1 MVEQKKKNSYSYK
14 ESKKQSNIVNENL
27 KGDLIVAVYDKDGKT
42 IHKAELKKEKKGDNY
57 FINPIIKLDV
67 LQNKTIS
74 KTSMKKLLKGFK
86 LEFKQLDRKTKTTKP
101 IEISLVDKNNISV
114 KLLNPNKKWKF
125 RVIFSSTNEIR
136 FIDPI
141 PNFNFTGSYEQLED
155 LIKDYI
161 YQKFDWLPKV
171 PDYEL
176 DEDIDLND
184 IELNV
189 GLKLLEPI
197 QFIDKNNI
205 ISNYKFERV
214 NDAEQYYIEKKRKY
228 AELVNLFNEK
238 IEPVN
243 NPSEINCVVYYFDD
257 LYKKKKRKVYKLIGN
272 ELKDIENKK
281 KTIYLNDLK
290 DILKKHE
297 ITIYIYS
304 MGEYLEFEQYN
315 SNYTEKSK
323 CEHIIL
329 YIEDNHLYVVK
340 SMKHKNHL
348 TRKSIKNYDN
358 AIIKNVLS
366 VEPLKLLNSL
376 VLGFDLDANT
386 NEIKYLMYDNDKEL
400 FTNYDDIKITN
411 KFIKKLGY
419 DKKILFSNPNNFINK
434 IIDKYNINTFSIFP
448 YRINNDVLLY
458 KNNQIIQNEK
468 DSQEKTSVF
477 SGAPQNKDILI
488 GDETLLNIDKNKC
501 FSNALLDCPFIPIF
515 NVFTNIKRNYEP
527 NEIIINHY
535 LYFIEVHEP
544 NEIYYNNGYRFGYF
558 LNKVGGLKHIKIKYV
573 FECDILKDNENN
585 IINPYGIMIND
596 LYGIAET
603 KEEINFIKDSVN
615 KYIGK
620 MMNPEKQ
627 KITYKENLKCSNVND
642 LKLMFKND
650 MDKIYNGDLDEEQI
664 DKKLDENLSYDDV
677 LKIMTLRNDIGY
689 IEDTQNK
696 NMVWHWTLKEKNNM
710 YVGQDNKPLHILIRD
725 IAQLYILNM
734 INTLELKKDDIIEIN
749 TDCIYIKNSNNYDLT
764 KINNNPNDFKA
775 WKTTKCYK
783 KEQLQNFN
791 LKLNENEPEE
801 TKYFYDLNE
810 NQYNFNLEYAGGGKT
825 YRIKEQIKNEIKK
838 NNKYSYVILSS
849 FNDFIT
855 EYRKEGLNAYTIAH
869 YIYHNKTIKEKNIY
883 VDEFGICS
891 INEILYMFRHQ
902 YKIFWIY
909 GDDKQLVPVK
919 SSKVNVNFLKQ
930 IAYDFNTNWTNKR
943 NKFTKE
949 FYDELIN
956 EKNINNVNRIVNT
969 YNSPISK
976 ADKIIAFYND
986 TVDKYNNLMLKKLN
1000 KKFNENTI
1008 DIDIP
1013 IINTENNLS
1022 VKIFGSSVLRP
1033 QTGFAS
1039 KEETE
1044 KIYNRHSFKIISK
1057 DEIKDEYIIF
1067 DEINKY
1073 VVNKETILKY
1083 FKLGYCITLYAS
1095 QGKTFNKI
1103 HYVNDERDR
1112 RALLKEGALYTL
1124 ISRLKFNDKEKYEI
1138 ETLNHNIL
1146 NDNEEFKNI
1155 MNFFKQK

>member
-1 MVEQKKKNSYSYK
+1 MAEKKKNSYNFK
-14 ESKKQSNIVNENL
+14 ESKKQTKLTNDNL
-27 KGDLIVAVYDKDGKT
+27 KGDLVVAVYDVNGKV
-42 IHKAELKKEKKGDNY
+42 IHKADLKKVKKGDEY
-57 FINPIIKLDV
+57 LINPIIKLDV
-67 LQNKTIS
+67 LKNKTIS

-101 IEISLVDKNNISV
+101 IEISLVDKKHISV
-114 KLLNPNKKWKF
+114 RLLNPNKKWKF
-125 RVIFSSTNEIR
+125 RVRFSSTNEIR

-141 PNFNFTGSYEQLED
+141 PNFNFTGSYEQLEE
-155 LIKDYI
+155 LIKEYI
-161 YQKFDWLPKV
+161 YQKFDWLPKI
-171 PDYEL
+171 PDNEL
-176 DEDIDLND
+176 DDNDLDD
-184 IELNV
+184 IELNI
-189 GLKLLEPI
+189 GLKLEEPI

-243 NPSEINCVVYYFDD
+243 NPSDINCVIYYFDE
-257 LYKKKKRKVYKLIGN
+257 LYKKKKRKVYKLVCN
-272 ELKDIENKK
+272 DLKDIENKK

-376 VLGFDLDANT
+376 VLGFDLDSNT

-458 KNNQIIQNEK
+458 KNNEIKQDKN
-468 DSQEKTSVF
+468 
-477 SGAPQNKDILI
+477 
-488 GDETLLNIDKNKC
+488 DETLLNIDKNKC

-515 NVFTNIKRNYEP
+515 NVFTNVKRNYIKDEM
-527 NEIIINHY
+527 IISHY
-535 LYFIEVHEP
+535 LYFIEVNEP
-544 NEIYYNNGYRFGYF
+544 NEIYYNNGFRFGYF
-558 LNKVGGLKHIKIKYV
+558 LNKVGGLKYIKIKYV
-573 FECDILKDNENN
+573 YECDTIKDSENN
-585 IINPYGIMIND
+585 NINPYGVMIND
-596 LYGIAET
+596 LYSIAET
-603 KEEINFIKDSVN
+603 KEEINFVKESIN

-650 MDKIYNGDLDEEQI
+650 MDKIYNGELDEEQI

-696 NMVWHWTLKEKNNM
+696 NMVWHWTLKEKNNI

-725 IAQLYILNM
+725 IAQIYILEK
-734 INTLELKKDDIIEIN
+734 INEIKPKKEDIIEIN

-775 WKTTKCYK
+775 WKLTKGYK
-783 KEQLQNFN
+783 KEQIQNFD

-801 TKYFYDLNE
+801 MKYFYELNE

-825 YRIKEQIKNEIKK
+825 YRIKEQIKNEIKN
-838 NNKYSYVILSS
+838 NNKYSYIILSS

-855 EYRKEGLNAYTIAH
+855 DYRKDGLNAYTIAH

-883 VDEFGICS
+883 IDEFGICS
-891 INEILYMFRHQ
+891 INEILFMFRHQ
-902 YKIFWIY
+902 NKNFHCY
-909 GDDKQLVPVK
+909 GDLRQLTPVK
-919 SSKVNVNFLKQ
+919 SSKVNENFLKQ
-930 IAYDFNTNWTNKR
+930 IAYDYNTKWTNKR
-943 NKFTKE
+943 NTFTKE

-956 EKNINNVNRIVNT
+956 EKDISNINKIVNK
-969 YNSPISK
+969 YNTPIK
-976 ADKIIAFYND
+976 QANKIIAFYND
-986 TVDKYNNLMLKKLN
+986 TVDKYNKMMLKEYN
-1000 KKFNENTI
+1000 KQFNENNI

-1013 IINTENNLS
+1013 ILNTENNLS
-1022 VKIFGSSVLRP
+1022 VKTPKGEIE
-1033 QTGFAS
+1033 Q
-1039 KEETE
+1039 
-1044 KIYNRHSFKIISK
+1044 IYNRHSFNIVEKIN
-1057 DEIKDEYIIF
+1057 DAEEYIIC
-1067 DEINKY
+1067 DGINKY
-1073 VVNKETILKY
+1073 IVSKEILLKY
-1083 FKLGYCITLYAS
+1083 FKVAYCITLYAS

-1103 HYVNDERDR
+1103 HYVKDERDR
-1112 RALLKEGALYTL
+1112 QALMKDGALYTL
-1124 ISRLKFNDKEKYEI
+1124 ISRLKFDDKERYEI
-1138 ETLNHNIL
+1138 EIL
-1146 NDNEEFKNI
+1146 KEQIISDNEEFKK
-1155 MNFFKQK
+1155 MMDFYLKK

>member
-1 MVEQKKKNSYSYK
+1 MVEQKKKISYSYK
-14 ESKKQSNIVNENL
+14 ESKKQSNTVNENL

-419 DKKILFSNPNNFINK
+419 DKRILFSNPNNFINE

-468 DSQEKTSVF
+468 DES
-477 SGAPQNKDILI
+477 
-488 GDETLLNIDKNKC
+488 LLNIDKNKC

-527 NEIIINHY
+527 NEIIVNHY
-535 LYFIEVHEP
+535 LYFIEVHELPVKNKKVFNGAPDDCNNNHLWGP

-585 IINPYGIMIND
+585 IINPYGVMIND

-627 KITYKENLKCSNVND
+627 KITYKEKLKCSNVND

-764 KINNNPNDFKA
+764 KINNNPNDFKT
-775 WKTTKCYK
+775 WKLIKGYK

-838 NNKYSYVILSS
+838 NNKYSYIILSS

-902 YKIFWIY
+902 YKNFWVF
-909 GDDKQLVPVK
+909 GDLSQLVPVK
-919 SSKVNVNFLKQ
+919 SNKVNVNFLKQ
-930 IAYDFNTNWTNKR
+930 IAYDFNTKWTNKR
-943 NKFTKE
+943 NTFTKE

-956 EKNINNVNRIVNT
+956 EKDMNNVNIIVNT

-1000 KKFNENTI
+1000 KQFNENTI

-1013 IINTENNLS
+1013 IINIENNLS
-1022 VKIFGSSVLRP
+1022 VKIFG
-1033 QTGFAS
+1033 
-1039 KEETE
+1039 KEETD

-1073 VVNKETILKY
+1073 VINKETIIKY

-1124 ISRLKFNDKEKYEI
+1124 ISRLKFDDKERYEI
-1138 ETLNHNIL
+1138 ETLNNNIL
-1146 NDNEEFKNI
+1146 NDNEELKNI
-1155 MNFFKQK
+1155 TNFMNFYLKK

>member
-1 MVEQKKKNSYSYK
+1 MVEQKKKISYSYK
-14 ESKKQSNIVNENL
+14 ESKKQSNTVNENL

-419 DKKILFSNPNNFINK
+419 DKRILFSNPNNFINK

-468 DSQEKTSVF
+468 DES
-477 SGAPQNKDILI
+477 
-488 GDETLLNIDKNKC
+488 LLNIDKNKC

-527 NEIIINHY
+527 NEIIVNHY
-535 LYFIEVHEP
+535 LYFIEVHELPVKNKKVFNGAPDDCNNNHLWGP

-585 IINPYGIMIND
+585 IINPYGVMIND

-627 KITYKENLKCSNVND
+627 KITYKEKLKCSNVND

-764 KINNNPNDFKA
+764 KINNNPNDFKT
-775 WKTTKCYK
+775 WKLIKGYK

-838 NNKYSYVILSS
+838 NNKYSYIILSS

-902 YKIFWIY
+902 YKNFWVF
-909 GDDKQLVPVK
+909 GDLSQLVPVK
-919 SSKVNVNFLKQ
+919 SNKVNVNFLKQ
-930 IAYDFNTNWTNKR
+930 IAYDFNTKWTNKR
-943 NKFTKE
+943 NTFTKE

-956 EKNINNVNRIVNT
+956 EKDMNNVNIIVNT

-1000 KKFNENTI
+1000 KQFNENTI

-1013 IINTENNLS
+1013 IINIENNLS
-1022 VKIFGSSVLRP
+1022 VKIFG
-1033 QTGFAS
+1033 
-1039 KEETE
+1039 KEETD

-1073 VVNKETILKY
+1073 VINKETIIKY

-1124 ISRLKFNDKEKYEI
+1124 ISRLKFDDKERYEI
-1138 ETLNHNIL
+1138 ETLNNNIL
-1146 NDNEEFKNI
+1146 NDNEELKNI
-1155 MNFFKQK
+1155 TNFMNFYLKK

>member
-1 MVEQKKKNSYSYK
+1 MVEQKKKISYSYK
-14 ESKKQSNIVNENL
+14 ESKKQSNIVNDNL
-27 KGDLIVAVYDKDGKT
+27 KGDLIVAVYDKDGKI
-42 IHKAELKKEKKGDNY
+42 IHKADLKKEKKGDNY
-57 FINPIIKLDV
+57 FINPIIKLDI

-101 IEISLVDKNNISV
+101 IEISLVDKKNISV

-125 RVIFSSTNEIR
+125 RVVFSSTNEIR

-155 LIKDYI
+155 LIKNYI
-161 YQKFDWLPKV
+161 YQKFDWLPKI

-184 IELNV
+184 IELNI

-243 NPSEINCVVYYFDD
+243 NPSEINCVVYYFDE

-376 VLGFDLDANT
+376 VLGFDLDSNT

-419 DKKILFSNPNNFINK
+419 DKRILFSNPNNFINK

-448 YRINNDVLLY
+448 YTINNDVLLY
-458 KNNQIIQNEK
+458 KNNEIIQNEK
-468 DSQEKTSVF
+468 
-477 SGAPQNKDILI
+477 
-488 GDETLLNIDKNKC
+488 DETLLNIDKNKC

-527 NEIIINHY
+527 NELLKDHN

-544 NEIYYNNGYRFGYF
+544 NEIYFNNGYRFGYF
-558 LNKVGGLKHIKIKYV
+558 LNKVGGFKHIKIKYV
-573 FECDILKDNENN
+573 FECDILKDNDNN
-585 IINPYGIMIND
+585 IINPYGVMIND

-650 MDKIYNGDLDEEQI
+650 MDKLYSGELDEIEI

-734 INTLELKKDDIIEIN
+734 INNLQLKKEDIIEIN

-775 WKTTKCYK
+775 WKLIKGYK

-801 TKYFYDLNE
+801 TKYFYELNE

-838 NNKYSYVILSS
+838 NNKYSYIILSS

-855 EYRKEGLNAYTIAH
+855 EYRKDGLNAYTIAH

-902 YKIFWIY
+902 YKNFHLF
-909 GDDKQLVPVK
+909 GDLRQLVPVK
-919 SSKVNVNFLKQ
+919 SSKVNINFLKQ
-930 IAYDFNTNWTNKR
+930 IAYDYNTNWTNKR
-943 NKFTKE
+943 NTFTKE

-956 EKNINNVNRIVNT
+956 EKDMNNVNKIVNT
-969 YNSPISK
+969 YNTPMFE
-976 ADKIIAFYND
+976 AEKIIAFYND

-1000 KKFNENTI
+1000 KQFNENTI

-1022 VKIFGSSVLRP
+1022 VKIFN
-1033 QTGFAS
+1033 

-1057 DEIKDEYIIF
+1057 DEIKNEYVIY

-1073 VVNKETILKY
+1073 VLNKETLLKY

-1095 QGKTFNKI
+1095 QGKTFNSI
-1103 HYVNDERDR
+1103 YYVKDERDR
-1112 RALLKEGALYTL
+1112 KALLKEGALYTL
-1124 ISRLKFNDKEKYEI
+1124 ISRLKFTDKEIYEI
-1138 ETLNHNIL
+1138 NVLNRNIF
-1146 NDNEEFKNI
+1146 NDDEEVKNI
-1155 MNFFKQK
+1155 MNFCLKK

>member
-1 MVEQKKKNSYSYK
+1 MVEKKKISYNFK
-14 ESKKQSNIVNENL
+14 ESNKQLKSINDNL
-27 KGDLIVAVYDKDGKT
+27 KGDLVVAVYDVNGKV
-42 IHKAELKKEKKGDNY
+42 IHKADLKKVKKGDDY
-57 FINPIIKLDV
+57 LINPIIKLDV
-67 LQNKTIS
+67 LKNKTIS

-114 KLLNPNKKWKF
+114 RLLNPNKKWKF
-125 RVIFSSTNEIR
+125 RIIFSSTNEIR

-141 PNFNFTGSYEQLED
+141 PNFNFTGSYEQLEE
-155 LIKDYI
+155 LIKEYI

-171 PDYEL
+171 PDYE
-176 DEDIDLND
+176 ND
-184 IELNV
+184 DDMNNVELNM

-197 QFIDKNNI
+197 QFIDKNNV

-243 NPSEINCVVYYFDD
+243 NPSEINCVVYYFDE
-257 LYKKKKRKVYKLIGN
+257 LYKKKKRKVYKLICN
-272 ELKDIENKK
+272 DLKEIESKK

-376 VLGFDLDANT
+376 VLGFDLDSHT

-419 DKKILFSNPNNFINK
+419 DKRILFSNPNNFINK

-448 YRINNDVLLY
+448 FRINNDVLMY
-458 KNNQIIQNEK
+458 KNNEIK
-468 DSQEKTSVF
+468 QEK
-477 SGAPQNKDILI
+477 N
-488 GDETLLNIDKNKC
+488 DETLLNIDKNKC
-501 FSNALLDCPFIPIF
+501 FSNALYDCPFIPIF
-515 NVFTNIKRNYEP
+515 NVFTNVKRNYEP
-527 NEIIINHY
+527 NELIVNHY
-535 LYFIEVHEP
+535 LYFIEVNEP
-544 NEIYYNNGYRFGYF
+544 NEIYYNNGFRFGYF

-573 FECDILKDNENN
+573 YECDILKDSENN
-585 IINPYGIMIND
+585 IINPYGVMIND
-596 LYGIAET
+596 LYGVAET

-650 MDKIYNGDLDEEQI
+650 MEKIYSGDLDEEEI
-664 DKKLDENLSYDDV
+664 DKKLNNDLSYDDV

-689 IEDTQNK
+689 IEDTHNK

-725 IAQLYILNM
+725 IAQLYILEK
-734 INTLELKKDDIIEIN
+734 INEIGLKKEDIIEIN

-764 KINNNPNDFKA
+764 KINNNPNDWKA
-775 WKTTKCYK
+775 WKTTKGYK
-783 KEQLQNFN
+783 KEQIQNVN
-791 LKLNENEPEE
+791 LKLNDNEPEE
-801 TKYFYDLNE
+801 TKYFYELNE

-838 NNKYSYVILSS
+838 NNKYSYIILSS

-855 EYRKEGLNAYTIAH
+855 EYRKDGLNAYTIAH

-902 YKIFWIY
+902 YKNFHLY
-909 GDDKQLVPVK
+909 GDLKQLCPVK
-919 SSKVNVNFLKQ
+919 SNKVNENFLKQ
-930 IAYDFNTNWTNKR
+930 IAYDYNTKWTNKR
-943 NKFTKE
+943 NTFTKE

-956 EKNINNVNRIVNT
+956 EKDIKNINKIVNV
-969 YNSPISK
+969 YNSPIK
-976 ADKIIAFYND
+976 QANKIIAFYND
-986 TVDKYNNLMLKKLN
+986 TVDKYNKLMLKEYN
-1000 KKFNENTI
+1000 KQFNENNI

-1013 IINTENNLS
+1013 ILNTENNLS
-1022 VKIFGSSVLRP
+1022 VKTPKGEIE
-1033 QTGFAS
+1033 Q
-1039 KEETE
+1039 
-1044 KIYNRHSFKIISK
+1044 IYNRHSFNIVEKIN
-1057 DEIKDEYIIF
+1057 DAEEYIIC
-1067 DEINKY
+1067 DGINKY
-1073 VVNKETILKY
+1073 IVSKEILLKY
-1083 FKLGYCITLYAS
+1083 FKVAYCITLYAS

-1103 HYVNDERDR
+1103 HYVKDERDR
-1112 RALLKEGALYTL
+1112 QALMKDGALYTL

-1138 ETLNHNIL
+1138 EILENNIIY
-1146 NDNEEFKNI
+1146 DNEEVKKI
-1155 MNFFKQK
+1155 MDFYIKK

>member
-1 MVEQKKKNSYSYK
+1 MAEKKKNSYNFK
-14 ESKKQSNIVNENL
+14 ESKKQTKLTNDNL
-27 KGDLIVAVYDKDGKT
+27 KGDLVVAVYDVNGKV
-42 IHKAELKKEKKGDNY
+42 IHKADLKKVKKGDEY
-57 FINPIIKLDV
+57 LINPIIKLDV
-67 LQNKTIS
+67 LKNKTIS

-101 IEISLVDKNNISV
+101 IEISLVDKKHISV
-114 KLLNPNKKWKF
+114 RLLNPNKKWKF
-125 RVIFSSTNEIR
+125 RVRFSSTNEIR

-141 PNFNFTGSYEQLED
+141 PNFNFTGSYEQLEE
-155 LIKDYI
+155 LIKEYI
-161 YQKFDWLPKV
+161 YQIFDWLPKI
-171 PDYEL
+171 PDNEL
-176 DEDIDLND
+176 DDNDLDD
-184 IELNV
+184 IELNI
-189 GLKLLEPI
+189 GLKLEEPI

-243 NPSEINCVVYYFDD
+243 NPSDINCVIYYFDE
-257 LYKKKKRKVYKLIGN
+257 LYKKKKRKVYKLVCN
-272 ELKDIENKK
+272 DLKDIENKK

-376 VLGFDLDANT
+376 VLGFDLDSNT

-458 KNNQIIQNEK
+458 KNNEIKQDKN
-468 DSQEKTSVF
+468 
-477 SGAPQNKDILI
+477 
-488 GDETLLNIDKNKC
+488 DETLLNIDKNKC

-515 NVFTNIKRNYEP
+515 NVFTNVKRNYIKDEM
-527 NEIIINHY
+527 IISHY
-535 LYFIEVHEP
+535 LYFIEVNEP
-544 NEIYYNNGYRFGYF
+544 NEIYYNNGFRFGYF
-558 LNKVGGLKHIKIKYV
+558 LNKVGGLKYIKIKYV
-573 FECDILKDNENN
+573 YECDTIKDSENN
-585 IINPYGIMIND
+585 NINPYGVMIND
-596 LYGIAET
+596 LYSIAET
-603 KEEINFIKDSVN
+603 KEEINFVKESIN

-650 MDKIYNGDLDEEQI
+650 MDKIYNGELDEEQI

-696 NMVWHWTLKEKNNM
+696 NMVWHWTLKEKNNI

-725 IAQLYILNM
+725 ISQIYILEM
-734 INTLELKKDDIIEIN
+734 INLLKPKKEDIIEIN

-775 WKTTKCYK
+775 WKLTKGYK
-783 KEQLQNFN
+783 KEQIQNFD

-801 TKYFYDLNE
+801 MKYFYELNE

-838 NNKYSYVILSS
+838 NNKYSYIILSS

-855 EYRKEGLNAYTIAH
+855 DYRKDGLNAYTIAH

-883 VDEFGICS
+883 IDEFGICS
-891 INEILYMFRHQ
+891 INEILFMFRHQ
-902 YKIFWIY
+902 YKNFWVF
-909 GDDKQLVPVK
+909 GDDKQLCPVK

-930 IAYDFNTNWTNKR
+930 IAYDFNTKWTNKR
-943 NKFTKE
+943 NTFTKE

-956 EKNINNVNRIVNT
+956 EKDINNINKIVNT
-969 YNSPISK
+969 YNSPMYK
-976 ADKIIAFYND
+976 AEKIIAFYND

-1000 KKFNENTI
+1000 KQFNENTI

-1022 VKIFGSSVLRP
+1022 VKIF
-1033 QTGFAS
+1033 A
-1039 KEETE
+1039 KEETD

-1057 DEIKDEYIIF
+1057 DEIKNEYIIF

-1073 VVNKETILKY
+1073 VVNKESLLKY

-1124 ISRLKFNDKEKYEI
+1124 ISRLKFDDKERYEI
-1138 ETLNHNIL
+1138 ETLNNNIL
-1146 NDNEEFKNI
+1146 NDNEELKNI
-1155 MNFFKQK
+1155 TNFMNFYLKK